1 MKKTPVRLNG
11 KSECSLYG
19 NKNIKS
25 KIIISILTSLSAFCG
40 IMSIL
45 TAIDTAYGL
54 NADIISVA
62 IKLAV
67 TVTAISFFINFV
79 KFPGRWTLLMF
90 TATIIAIT
98 LKRHL
103 LTAGFKYMVNSIIKQ
118 LIFYYDTDI
127 PYSTIK
133 ITDAVHE
140 SLNNLFILSGI
151 LTAIIIAGLC
161 INKVKGIPLFFI
173 GESGLIMVLCTGIAV
188 SGSSVIFG
196 ICYAILIVI
205 RSNRSTSDRNIAGI
219 IHGQASIIFMSAI
232 LITYAIFSVKFPIK
246 DFRKIDKISQ
256 LKDDINYFID
266 TFEWNNIP
274 SSIENIFHNTNENGF
289 TANIYNSQMGALDE
303 IKLTDDIDLSV
314 DISGV
319 TQKSELD
326 TLYIR
331 GFVGTLYKDNSWY
344 ASDMESRLMFHGIL
358 DDFDIIQF
366 LTLQGDILYYNN
378 MRMQDNRGLIKKY
391 TMDVEPKAETKL
403 AYVPYYAYSI
413 PFNNINDDKG
423 FVTLKSYY
431 SYVFYT
437 AGAQGNTDNIEYICN
452 SELPGYPETESW
464 KKREKKYR
472 NYVEKT
478 CLQLPDESLMPQ
490 FYNEFSYID
499 YDFSNNYP
507 YVQYVQDYL
516 SKYAYTLS
524 PGKTEENQDFVE
536 DFLFNKK
543 EGYCTYFASAAT
555 LMFRKMGIPARYAEG
570 YVIQKKQI
578 QSGYIKND
586 KIHID
591 IPNKQAH
598 AWVEIYLDNFGWVP
612 IEVTTGYSETPQ
624 QENLTT
630 KEPQTTTKRQ
640 QETSTTAKPEGTT
653 NAPDSSTGHNESEH
667 KKTDSG
673 KIPTPAILPVIFCV
687 LLVILILFTALYTAL
702 HARRNYIK
710 KKRLVTLCPDK
721 LEQWIYQ
728 IFRHCH
734 VHILPGMQHN
744 ETAIMACEIFK
755 NTSYKEFLY
764 LLECID
770 KERYSMQCM
779 LTDSEL
785 AKCGLILEKFGGEA
799 YDLCGPAM
807 KLKVYFIWGIK

>member
-1 MKKTPVRLNG
+1 MKKTPVRLSG
-11 KSECSLYG
+11 KTECHLYG

-25 KIIISILTSLSAFCG
+25 KIILSLLTALSAFCG

-45 TAIDTAYGL
+45 TAVNTAYGL

-62 IKLAV
+62 VKLAIM
-67 TVTAISFFINFV
+67 VTAISFLINFA
-79 KFPGRWTLLMF
+79 KFPYRWTLLLF
-90 TATIIAIT
+90 TATVIAGI

-103 LTAGFKYMVNSIIKQ
+103 LTAGFKYMINSIIKQ
-118 LIFYYDTDI
+118 LVLYYDTDI
-127 PYSTIK
+127 PFSIIK
-133 ITDAVHE
+133 MTGAVHE
-140 SLNNLFILSGI
+140 SLNNLFIFFGI
-151 LTAIIIAGLC
+151 LEAIIIAVLFF
-161 INKVKGIPLFFI
+161 NKVRGIPLFFI
-173 GESGLIMVLCTGIAV
+173 GESGIILVLCTGLTV
-188 SGSSVIFG
+188 SGLSVILGF
-196 ICYAILIVI
+196 CYAVLITI
-205 RSNRSTSDRNIAGI
+205 CSNRSTSDRNIAGI
-219 IHGQASIIFMSAI
+219 IHGQASIIFMSAL
-232 LITYAIFSVKFPIK
+232 LIAYAAFSAKYPVK
-246 DFRKIDKISQ
+246 DFRKIEKISQ
-256 LKDDINYFID
+256 LKNNINRLID
-266 TFEWNNIP
+266 TFQWNNI
-274 SSIENIFHNTNENGF
+274 SASIETAFNNTGKNGL

-314 DISGV
+314 DIGGV

-331 GFVGTLYKDNSWY
+331 SFVGTIYKDNSWY
-344 ASDMESRLMFHGIL
+344 ASEMESRLLFRNIADG
-358 DDFDIIQF
+358 DINQF

-378 MRMQDNRGLIKKY
+378 MRMQDNRQLIKKY
-391 TMDVEPKAETKL
+391 TMDIKPKAENKL
-403 AYVPYYAYSI
+403 AYVPYYSYSI
-413 PFNNINDDKG
+413 PFNNITDDKG
-423 FVTLKSYY
+423 FVTLKSNY

-437 AGAQGNTDNIEYICN
+437 LGTQGNADNIEYICN
-452 SELPGYPETESW
+452 SELPDYPETESW

-478 CLQLPDESLMPQ
+478 CLQLPDESLMPK

-499 YDFSNNYP
+499 YDFSKNYP

-524 PGKTEENQDFVE
+524 PGKTGENEDFVE

-570 YVIQKKQI
+570 YIIQKKQI
-578 QSGYIKND
+578 QSGSIKND

-624 QENLTT
+624 QENSTT
-630 KEPQTTTKRQ
+630 EEPQTTTKSQ
-640 QETSTTAKPEGTT
+640 PETSTTATQETST
-653 NAPDSSTGHNESEH
+653 APDDSTGHNQSNHNRTE
-667 KKTDSG
+667 SG

-687 LLVILILFTALYTAL
+687 LLVILILCTILYTAL

-710 KKRLVTLCPDK
+710 KKRLTTLCPDK

-734 VHILPGMQHN
+734 VHILPGMKHD

-770 KERYSMQCM
+770 KERYSMQCV

-785 AKCGLILEKFGGEA
+785 AKCGLILEKFGSEA
-799 YDLCGPAM
+799 YDLCGPVM
-807 KLKVYFIWGIK
+807 KLKIYFIWGIK